1 MIAKPIHRGVVLL
14 TVLVVVTVGALIGT
28 TALYLADARI
38 ASATATLKQ
47 TQSRALAWSG
57 VQGVMAE
64 LLTQRDL
71 LLLGDTPR
79 ITDEWMLFA
88 TGAVSGGAG
97 GGGGG
102 GGRGGG
108 GRGVVRVMPIGPD
121 HERIMSE
128 AGKLDVN
135 HATAEMLAQLP
146 GVDDALAERIIAA
159 RGSGFASVEQ
169 LLKVEGV
176 TPALLYGGPDG
187 DEAYPLQGDEPL
199 AFQGEVPM
207 ADGPGQPLID
217 LLTVFSFEPNVQLGL
232 GDDGGDH
239 RGVRRININT
249 PWSDRLGEAIE
260 RRFNADIANGVKRVM
275 ERGTT
280 FKKDSDVIRVLRLFK
295 VEPEDWVEIL
305 DVFCTTPDPY
315 RLGRVD
321 LNAAPEEVLASIP
334 GVDRAAATWIV
345 SVRERLDSQTRQSVV
360 WPVLEGILSEEQFE
374 QAVDYLTTRSMQWRV
389 RVEAGVL
396 PADVAFGG
404 VSVGDSGGVNLA
416 SVDEDQ
422 IGLTL
427 LEPGA
432 MGGGIGGAMGEDG
445 LRDRVVLDAVVDV
458 SARRPRIAYLRDV
471 TQLAT
476 AMRLRALAAEMGGD
490 ELMGTGG
497 VGDEMENGGEWMDEA
512 GLALTDDPGMAP
524 SMDDGLDSGMEAER
538 AMDAGAPNDTP
549 HSPTLSEP
557 GADSAGSGVTG
568 GSGGEVDEGRDRRI
582 GRWTSGGGS

>member
-1 MIAKPIHRGVVLL
+1 MSARPIHRGVVLL

-28 TALYLADARI
+28 TVLYLADARI

-64 LLTQRDL
+64 LLTQRDQ
-71 LLLGDTPR
+71 LLLGETPH
-79 ITDEWMLFA
+79 ITDEWMLFT
-88 TGAVSGGAG
+88 TGMAG
-97 GGGGG
+97 GGA
-102 GGRGGG
+102 GGG
-108 GRGVVRVMPIGPD
+108 GRGVVRVTPIGPEN
-121 HERIMSE
+121 ERIMSE

-146 GVDDALAERIIAA
+146 GVDEALAERIIAA

-169 LLKVEGV
+169 LLKVEGM
-176 TPALLYGGPDG
+176 TPALLYGGSDG
-187 DEAYPLQGDEPL
+187 EDIFYPEGDEPL

-207 ADGPGQPLID
+207 AEGPGRPLID

-232 GDDGGDH
+232 GEDGGDH

-280 FKKDSDVIRVLRLFK
+280 FKKDADVIKVLRLFK
-295 VEPEDWVEIL
+295 VEPKDWVEIL

-321 LNAAPEEVLASIP
+321 LNVAPEEVLVCIP

-374 QAVDYLTTRSMQWRV
+374 QAVDSLTTRSMQWRV
-389 RVEAGVL
+389 RVEAGIL
-396 PADVAFGG
+396 PADVTFGG
-404 VSVGDSGGVNLA
+404 VSVGDSGGINLA

-422 IGLTL
+422 VGLTL
-427 LEPGA
+427 RGPGEL
-432 MGGGIGGAMGEDG
+432 GEDR
-445 LRDRVVLDAVVDV
+445 LKDRVVLDAVVDV

-476 AMRLRALAAEMGGD
+476 AMRLRALAAEVGG
-490 ELMGTGG
+490 EEPG
-497 VGDEMENGGEWMDEA
+497 VGGEGGELENWGEWYPEDD
-512 GLALTDDPGMAP
+512 LALTDDLEMAP
-524 SMDDGLDSGMEAER
+524 PMDDGLDLGMEAER
-538 AMDAGAPNDTP
+538 AMDAGAPNDTS
-549 HSPTLSEP
+549 HSPTFSES
-557 GADSAGSGVTG
+557 GADSAGTG
-568 GSGGEVDEGRDRRI
+568 ETSGSGGEVDEGRDRRI